1 MGTLQIK
8 SRSDGIKIRVG
19 CVLIAS
25 MPLSALAFDP
35 YCPWLAAMVASPQL
49 SNCGIDDAADML
61 NNFTPISPKV
71 TGRWA

>member
-8 SRSDGIKIRVG
+8 SRNDGIKIRVG

-35 YCPWLAAMVASPQL
+35 YCPWLPAMVASL
-49 SNCGIDDAADML
+49 
-61 NNFTPISPKV
+61 
-71 TGRWA
+71 